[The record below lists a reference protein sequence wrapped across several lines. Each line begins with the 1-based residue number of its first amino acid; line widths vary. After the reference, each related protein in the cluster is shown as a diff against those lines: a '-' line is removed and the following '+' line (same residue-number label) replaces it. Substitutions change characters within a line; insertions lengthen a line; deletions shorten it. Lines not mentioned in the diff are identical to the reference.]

1 MLAGSVQSPT
11 DTPFAPSA
19 PLDVRWRA
27 LRAARPLASA
37 RQAAALLGVSECE
50 VVALACGA
58 EATRLRPIARL
69 LLGHLRALGRVRA
82 VTRNAHATIET
93 RGIYTVPD
101 GAGRVAGEGLAL
113 RVAPIH
119 WRHAFVVR
127 DERASRPART
137 LQVFDANGRAVHEV
151 VVEDDDAIDAF
162 DRLVP
167 EIALADQTPGVALD
181 PLGQPPPRPDAMVG
195 ALALQ
200 AAWDASPHDD
210 LAALCRELDVR
221 RAQACRLVGP
231 ERARPVALWSLGLVL
246 ERAAAD
252 GIPLTLVVESRGAVQ
267 RFSGAVGTARQIGP
281 WVNVLDE
288 AVTLHVRGDRVA
300 DAWVAS
306 RPTPGGAEPWLE
318 LFDAEGDAIVAV
330 GGVGADPRWQALVGG
345 LQPRL

>member
-1 MLAGSVQSPT
+1 MLAGTVQSPI
-11 DTPFAPSA
+11 DTVSA
-19 PLDVRWRA
+19 PLEVRWSA
-27 LRAARPLASA
+27 LRDARPLASA
-37 RQAAALLGVSECE
+37 REAAALLGVSECE
-50 VVALACGA
+50 VVALGCGSDV
-58 EATRLRPIARL
+58 TRLRPIARL

-101 GAGRVAGEGLAL
+101 GAGRVAGEDLAL
-113 RVAPIH
+113 RVAPLH
-119 WRHAFVVR
+119 WRHAYVVR

-137 LQVFDANGRAVHEV
+137 LQVFDANGRPVHEV
-151 VVEDDDAIDAF
+151 VVEETEAIDAF

-167 EIALADQTPGVALD
+167 EIALADQTRGVELELLSPAA
-181 PLGQPPPRPDAMVG
+181 PRPDATVG
-195 ALALQ
+195 VPALQ

-210 LAALCRELDVR
+210 LATLCRELDVR

-252 GIPLTLVVESRGAVQ
+252 GVPLTLVVESRGAVQ
-267 RFSGAVGTARQIGP
+267 RHTGPIETARQIGP

-306 RPTPGGAEPWLE
+306 RPTPSGPEPWLE
-318 LFDAEGDAIVAV
+318 LFDRDGDAIVAV
-330 GGVGADPRWQALVGG
+330 GGAGGDPRWHALVGG
-345 LQPRL
+345 LLPRL